1 MEGIQDVRRRFH
13 LGVLAGLAIM
23 VTGPLSGAA
32 LARASK
38 PPAEPP
44 ASTPVLDVAAFQT
57 QAARYV
63 GRPVRIEG
71 CYITSANSGGADCAA
86 FRIADLPG
94 QVDWNGTVPLDGP
107 TMEDA
112 SLRRAQQICG
122 DTGQQP
128 QCRAEVS
135 GVVYDPFGDMG
146 VQGQRNFELRNARIH
161 WLAEPAPK
169 GHPSSAARHVAR

>member
-1 MEGIQDVRRRFH
+1 MEGVQDVSRRFH
-13 LGVLAGLAIM
+13 LGALAALAIM
-23 VTGPLSGAA
+23 AAGPFAGAA
-32 LARASK
+32 MARAPRPDAR
-38 PPAEPP
+38 PPAP
-44 ASTPVLDVAAFQT
+44 ALDVAAFQT
-57 QAARYV
+57 QAAQYV
-63 GRPVRIEG
+63 GKAVRIEG

-94 QVDWNGTVPLDGP
+94 QVDWNGTVPLDGT
-107 TMEDA
+107 TMEEA

-161 WLAEPAPK
+161 WLAPAAPK
-169 GHPSSAARHVAR
+169 AAATTAAARHAAR